1 MGRWR
6 FGLPV
11 KNFIPNFLIIP
22 SAKQKHFTQP
32 NFDVAGR
39 VVQIL
44 QLIKYFFAFRKV
56 ETFPFRD
63 NFPKLIDWLL
73 WQLDFDHFGT
83 PRVGGVFQQAQV
95 IRIRFFFFVFCIDL
109 CLFLQLCQTIANF
122 KNKKESIIW
131 EMFFVKL
138 YTDGD
143 ISMFFNILWNILQI
157 FMFFVGLLYTLLI
170 NNLLITT
177 TDTYHLYISNT
188 VYCNKQWE
196 CNSNNNKRSAG
207 CVSDWKPSD
216 FLSVCLRLC
225 VYLIG
230 LKGFTVGEEE
240 ISDNWYFFVSVGC
253 SLHSFKLDEQ
263 IFDISVSVCEWV
275 LLFSLPFVCVRRA
288 KISSHSRRSSASKS
302 KSCFFFV
309 CSYWLN
315 CVCFFYFV
323 WIIYYYY
330 YSITTSEIK
339 KRSLQKKKENVGIVV
354 PGLLSLFCFVLLDFC
369 CRKSREPNAF
379 GSLNSANITNDNLH
393 FHFASLSAR
402 N

>member
-1 MGRWR
+1 
-6 FGLPV
+6 
-11 KNFIPNFLIIP
+11 
-22 SAKQKHFTQP
+22 
-32 NFDVAGR
+32 
-39 VVQIL
+39 
-44 QLIKYFFAFRKV
+44 
-56 ETFPFRD
+56 
-63 NFPKLIDWLL
+63 
-73 WQLDFDHFGT
+73 
-83 PRVGGVFQQAQV
+83 
-95 IRIRFFFFVFCIDL
+95 
-109 CLFLQLCQTIANF
+109 
-122 KNKKESIIW
+122 
-131 EMFFVKL
+131 MFFVKL
-138 YTDGD
+138 YTDRY

-177 TDTYHLYISNT
+177 TDTYRLYISNT

-240 ISDNWYFFVSVGC
+240 ISDNWYFLWVWVVRSTASNSMNK
-253 SLHSFKLDEQ
+253 SLIYLW
-263 IFDISVSVCEWV
+263 VWV

-302 KSCFFFV
+302 KSCFFFFV

-315 CVCFFYFV
+315 CVCFFFYFV

-339 KRSLQKKKENVGIVV
+339 KRSLQKKKENVGNVV